1 MASVLSTFSPSFY
14 PYHGRGN
21 ACKSWRKHTLGCLHL
36 RWSSGKSGCGEGKE
50 LLPSPCF
57 LPWHISTSA
66 KQTFMDLWSFPALPS
81 ALSCPPV
88 GTEGTLECKASTSC
102 AQCFLQPPAPA
113 SVSPEFSLWHRGIL
127 SRLKSHS
134 KTAHPNPIPS
144 PHCISQTL
152 SPSSAGLASLLPGQV
167 RSTGQSLPWLSAW
180 HLLNKQ
186 LLALASSFH
195 CLHTLSW

>member
-21 ACKSWRKHTLGCLHL
+21 ACQSWRKHTLGCLHL

-134 KTAHPNPIPS
+134 KTAHPHTAFHKPYLPQVQGWH
-144 PHCISQTL
+144 PCFQDRWG
-152 SPSSAGLASLLPGQV
+152 AQAS
-167 RSTGQSLPWLSAW
+167 
-180 HLLNKQ
+180 
-186 LLALASSFH
+186 H
-195 CLHTLSW
+195 CLGFQPGIC